1 MAHVSQEVITKAR
14 LALKALNKEY
24 GVKATLSGKGDS
36 TLYLTIAE
44 GKIDFIGNFCE
55 NVKAKRIQHDT
66 QQVIDWVTKEQ
77 NISVNQYY
85 LDSSFDGI
93 ALEYLEKAKSIMLV
107 DHWDRSDIQSDYFNC
122 AYYLNISIG
131 RWNKPYNFVNKE

>member
-1 MAHVSQEVITKAR
+1 MAYVTQEVITKAR

-24 GVKATLSGKGDS
+24 GIKATLSGKGDS
-36 TLYLTIAE
+36 TLYLTITE
-44 GKIDFIGNFCE
+44 GKIDFVSNFCE
-55 NVKAKRIQHDT
+55 NVKAKRRQHDT

-131 RWNKPYNFVNKE
+131 RWNKPYKFKN

>member
-1 MAHVSQEVITKAR
+1 MANVSKEVITKAR

-24 GVKATLSGKGDS
+24 GVKATFSGKGDS
-36 TLYLTIAE
+36 TLYLTITE
-44 GKIDFIGNFCE
+44 GKIDFVSNFCE
-55 NVKAKRIQHDT
+55 NVKAKRRQHDT

-122 AYYLNISIG
+122 AYYVNISIG
-131 RWNKPYNFVNKE
+131 RWNKGYKLVR

>member
-1 MAHVSQEVITKAR
+1 MAYVTQEVITKAR

-131 RWNKPYNFVNKE
+131 RWNKGYKLVR

>member
-1 MAHVSQEVITKAR
+1 MAYVSEEVITKAR
-14 LALKALNKEY
+14 TALKALNKEY

-44 GKIDFIGNFCE
+44 GKIDFVGNFCE
-55 NVKAKRIQHDT
+55 NVTAKRRQHDT
-66 QQVIDWVTKEQ
+66 QQVIDWVIKEQ

-93 ALEYLEKAKSIMLV
+93 ALEYLEKAKEIMHV
-107 DHWDRSDIQSDYFNC
+107 DHYDHSDIQSDYFNC
-122 AYYLNISIG
+122 AYYVNISVG
-131 RWNKPYNFVNKE
+131 RWNKPYKLVK

>member
-85 LDSSFDGI
+85 IENSFDGI

-122 AYYLNISIG
+122 AYYLNINIG
-131 RWNKPYNFVNKE
+131 RWNKPYNFVN